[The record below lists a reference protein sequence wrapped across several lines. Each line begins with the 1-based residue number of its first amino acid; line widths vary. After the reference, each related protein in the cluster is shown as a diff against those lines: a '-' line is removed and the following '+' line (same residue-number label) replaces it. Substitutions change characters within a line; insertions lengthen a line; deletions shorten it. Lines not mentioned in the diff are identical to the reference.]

1 MDRQALWDKC
11 VAFHGH
17 ACGGLTIGFQAARY
31 AMELL
36 ELDFSADEDVVC
48 ITENDAC
55 GVDAIQVLLGC
66 SVGKGNLLFHLRGK
80 QAFSFYNRKTGKAVR
95 LVQGDY
101 NQMTVFSDRP
111 EKVALG
117 FKEQGAKNLHVVD
130 LDGAKDAALANFDT
144 IEKLIKT
151 TGLFVEVGG
160 GIRNEASIDK
170 YLSLGAGRVILGT
183 VAVTNYPFVEE
194 MVRKYGDK
202 IAVGVDAKDGFVAT
216 HGWLETS
223 EVRGVDFCRRLRD
236 TGVKTVIYTDISRDG
251 KMQGTNLELYK
262 ELSQIE
268 GLDIVASGGISS
280 LKEIEILKNEVY
292 GAILGKALYLGAID
306 LKEALKYS
314 V

>member
-1 MDRQALWDKC
+1 
-11 VAFHGH
+11 
-17 ACGGLTIGFQAARY
+17 
-31 AMELL
+31 MEL
-36 ELDFSADEDVVC
+36 FP
-48 ITENDAC
+48 
-55 GVDAIQVLLGC
+55 AID
-66 SVGKGNLLFHLRGK
+66 LRD
-80 QAFSFYNRKTGKAVR
+80 GKAVR

-111 EKVALG
+111 EEVALG

-151 TGLFVEVGG
+151 TRLFVEVGG

-202 IAVGVDAKDGFVAT
+202 IAV
-216 HGWLETS
+216 

>member
-1 MDRQALWDKC
+1 MIVFPAIDIQN
-11 VAFHGH
+11 GH
-17 ACGGLTIGFQAARY
+17 
-31 AMELL
+31 
-36 ELDFSADEDVVC
+36 
-48 ITENDAC
+48 
-55 GVDAIQVLLGC
+55 
-66 SVGKGNLLFHLRGK
+66 
-80 QAFSFYNRKTGKAVR
+80 AVR
-95 LVQGDY
+95 LRQGVKDDSTTY
-101 NQMTVFSDRP
+101 FENPVDAAVKWCD
-111 EKVALG
+111 E
-117 FKEQGAKNLHVVD
+117 GAMFLHVVD
-130 LDGAKDAALANFDT
+130 LDGAFSG
-144 IEKLIKT
+144 KLTNASII
-151 TGLFVEVGG
+151 GDICEAVDIPVEVGG

>member
-1 MDRQALWDKC
+1 
-11 VAFHGH
+11 
-17 ACGGLTIGFQAARY
+17 
-31 AMELL
+31 MEL
-36 ELDFSADEDVVC
+36 FP
-48 ITENDAC
+48 
-55 GVDAIQVLLGC
+55 AID
-66 SVGKGNLLFHLRGK
+66 LRG
-80 QAFSFYNRKTGKAVR
+80 GKAVR

-111 EKVALG
+111 EEVALG
-117 FKEQGAKNLHVVD
+117 FKAQGAKNLH
-130 LDGAKDAALANFDT
+130 DAALANFDT

-160 GIRNEASIDK
+160 GLRNEASIDK

-280 LKEIEILKNEVY
+280 LKEIDILKNEVY
-292 GAILGKALYLGAID
+292 GATEIFRLG
-306 LKEALKYS
+306 EASYKKRRKNHS
-314 V
+314 NRSNK

>member
-1 MDRQALWDKC
+1 
-11 VAFHGH
+11 
-17 ACGGLTIGFQAARY
+17 
-31 AMELL
+31 MEL
-36 ELDFSADEDVVC
+36 FP
-48 ITENDAC
+48 
-55 GVDAIQVLLGC
+55 AID
-66 SVGKGNLLFHLRGK
+66 LRD
-80 QAFSFYNRKTGKAVR
+80 GKAVR

-111 EKVALG
+111 EEVALG

-268 GLDIVASGGISS
+268 GLDIVASGGER
-280 LKEIEILKNEVY
+280 LVPKGDRN
-292 GAILGKALYLGAID
+292 GG
-306 LKEALKYS
+306 
-314 V
+314 

>member
-1 MDRQALWDKC
+1 
-11 VAFHGH
+11 
-17 ACGGLTIGFQAARY
+17 
-31 AMELL
+31 MEL
-36 ELDFSADEDVVC
+36 FP
-48 ITENDAC
+48 
-55 GVDAIQVLLGC
+55 AID
-66 SVGKGNLLFHLRGK
+66 LRG
-80 QAFSFYNRKTGKAVR
+80 GKAVR

-111 EKVALG
+111 EEVALG
-117 FKEQGAKNLHVVD
+117 FKAQGAKNLHVVD

-160 GIRNEASIDK
+160 GLRNEASIDK

-236 TGVKTVIYTDISRDG
+236 TGVIFPAMGRCRERTWSFIKNYRRLKGWISWRPV
-251 KMQGTNLELYK
+251 E
-262 ELSQIE
+262 SA
-268 GLDIVASGGISS
+268 ASRRLIF
-280 LKEIEILKNEVY
+280 
-292 GAILGKALYLGAID
+292 
-306 LKEALKYS
+306 
-314 V
+314 

>member
-1 MDRQALWDKC
+1 
-11 VAFHGH
+11 
-17 ACGGLTIGFQAARY
+17 
-31 AMELL
+31 MEL
-36 ELDFSADEDVVC
+36 FP
-48 ITENDAC
+48 
-55 GVDAIQVLLGC
+55 AID
-66 SVGKGNLLFHLRGK
+66 LRD
-80 QAFSFYNRKTGKAVR
+80 GKAVR

-280 LKEIEILKNEVY
+280 LKEIEILKNEAY

>member
-1 MDRQALWDKC
+1 MLKFR
-11 VAFHGH
+11 
-17 ACGGLTIGFQAARY
+17 
-31 AMELL
+31 
-36 ELDFSADEDVVC
+36 LDIFLGYI
-48 ITENDAC
+48 ITD
-55 GVDAIQVLLGC
+55 I
-66 SVGKGNLLFHLRGK
+66 
-80 QAFSFYNRKTGKAVR
+80 
-95 LVQGDY
+95 
-101 NQMTVFSDRP
+101 
-111 EKVALG
+111 
-117 FKEQGAKNLHVVD
+117 
-130 LDGAKDAALANFDT
+130 
-144 IEKLIKT
+144 
-151 TGLFVEVGG
+151 
-160 GIRNEASIDK
+160 EASRTGTCVT
-170 YLSLGAGRVILGT
+170 LSA
-183 VAVTNYPFVEE
+183 E
-194 MVRKYGDK
+194 